1 MLNSRLHLSLPSFIV
16 IDVNIRPRRTAPPG
30 SQDGPQFSGTQ
41 RIYATLHR
49 LYEDPHQSHRAATQ
63 TRCFH

>member
-49 LYEDPHQSHRAATQ
+49 L
-63 TRCFH
+63 